1 MLTKEERKAIAERM
15 SEEFDFTEDNEVYEA
30 LIGEEI
36 PDNTSWKTDCK
47 VVRNRLIELC
57 DTSSMIEL
65 PLDKDGQVIH
75 IGDTVFDDYGS
86 EWVVNG
92 IKFNSNG
99 VLIDTYFDGNCNKLL
114 PYELTHKQPATI
126 ESLVERVRDV
136 LENTDVIDALDDF
149 RTGKFYDELL
159 AICGELE
166 RLSDNDE

>member
-1 MLTKEERKAIAERM
+1 MLSKEERKAIAERI
-15 SEEFDFTEDNEVYEA
+15 SEEFDYTENDEVYEA

-36 PDNTSWKTDCK
+36 PDNTTWEKDCK

-57 DTSSMIEL
+57 DTSNMIEL
-65 PLDKDGQVIH
+65 PLDKDGEVIH

-99 VLIDTYFDGNCNKLL
+99 VLIDTFLDGECTKFL

-126 ESLVERVRDV
+126 QDLSERMQA
-136 LENTDVIDALDDF
+136 VIDAYGLAVGSDLSMKLVDIADQLKELA
-149 RTGKFYDELL
+149 GKDE
-159 AICGELE
+159 
-166 RLSDNDE
+166 